1 MLTKFWFPT
10 DCWWY
15 RGKPRWWRWEEKQN
29 SKGLVIELAK
39 LSVLDFNAKQLMK
52 CYTKPED
59 CRLWIL
65 LPADMRKYTQW
76 FFSLLKNSYRH
87 CIILLFHGD
96 FSHYLSN
103 GLYCWLNL
111 HEPSYEFW
119 GSEILW
125 CYNSCRSQF
134 ISTEISCLAS
144 VKNLC
149 LFLTIYPSQSSNF
162 QSVYQE
168 QFDVCLRVVCVC
180 VCVCI
185 YIDIY
190 IYTSVI

>member
-1 MLTKFWFPT
+1 
-10 DCWWY
+10 
-15 RGKPRWWRWEEKQN
+15 
-29 SKGLVIELAK
+29 
-39 LSVLDFNAKQLMK
+39 MK
-52 CYTKPED
+52 RYTKPED

-103 GLYCWLNL
+103 ALYCWLNL

-190 IYTSVI
+190 IYLCNLKSLWVTPYFTVPVIKLLAEYCLAGQSLHWPLCI